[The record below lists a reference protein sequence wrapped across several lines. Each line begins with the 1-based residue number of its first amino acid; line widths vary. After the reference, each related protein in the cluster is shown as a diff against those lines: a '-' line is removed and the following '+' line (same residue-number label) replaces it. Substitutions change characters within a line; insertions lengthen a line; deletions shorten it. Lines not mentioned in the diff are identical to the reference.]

1 MKLKPIRSEA
11 EYDVALK
18 AIERYFNVPPKK
30 GTADADR
37 FDMLAMLIEAYE
49 RVRWPIPQ
57 AEPIDVIKYRMET
70 HGYTQADLARVLG
83 SRARASEVMSGK
95 RPLSLSM
102 IRRLAASWDL
112 PVAALVGAL
121 DRAAA

>member
-11 EYDVALK
+11 EYDVVLK
-18 AIERYFNVPPKK
+18 AIERYFRKPPKK
-30 GTADADR
+30 GTAEADR

-49 RVRWPIPQ
+49 RGRWPIPQ
-57 AEPIDVIKYRMET
+57 AEPVDVIRYRMET

-83 SRARASEVMSGK
+83 SRARASEIMNGK
-95 RPLSLSM
+95 RPLTLSM
-102 IRRLAASWDL
+102 IRRLAASWDI
-112 PVAALVGAL
+112 PVDALIGPL